1 MVFKRETLAN
11 LLSVSEA
18 RTRILD
24 KFSPLNG
31 EKVRLEDA
39 LDRILFDDV
48 FASQELPPFSNSGM
62 DGFAVRAA
70 DIIQASRE
78 YPITLKVSMDIP
90 AGKAAS
96 GTLKNGEA
104 ARIMTGAML
113 PDGADS
119 IVPLENTDSSEKEKD
134 ISGQPVKVFQPVQK
148 GEFVRPKGQDLPA
161 GQLVLTAG
169 RKLQPQDIGLL
180 ATLGQVEV
188 NVFRHPKVAVLS
200 SGDEILPPEAP
211 LTPGKIHDSNTYTIS
226 ALVKQAGGTAFNLGI
241 AEDKLEKVRQRLD
254 QAVDLSVDLILTTA
268 GVSVGAFDFIRTLVE
283 SEGQL
288 DFWRVNMRPGKP
300 VAFGSY
306 KGIPLIG
313 LPGNPVS
320 AYVGFE
326 VFVRPTIG
334 KLSGL
339 GNLSHPIT
347 RVRLGEPVESDGRES
362 YLRAFLRTE
371 NDSPTAYLAGHQGS
385 GNLFSLVLANALLIV
400 PSGVKSL
407 PIGTEI
413 DAWILNIC

>member
-1 MVFKRETLAN
+1 MAN

-18 RTRILD
+18 RARILAQ
-24 KFSPLNG
+24 FLPLDA
-31 EKVRLEDA
+31 ETVPLEDA
-39 LDRILFDDV
+39 QDRVLFEDV
-48 FASQELPPFSNSGM
+48 SAGIELPPFSNSGM

-70 DIIQASRE
+70 DVSSASPE
-78 YPITLKVSMDIP
+78 SPATLKVTQDIP
-90 AGKAAS
+90 AGKAA
-96 GTLKNGEA
+96 LQMLQAGEA

-113 PDGADS
+113 PGGADS
-119 IVPLENTDSSEKEKD
+119 IVPVENTDGAEMQTFTL
-134 ISGQPVKVFQPVQK
+134 GQPVRIFHPAQP

-161 GQLVLTAG
+161 GKVVLQRS

-180 ATLGQVEV
+180 ATLGITAVK
-188 NVFRHPKVAVLS
+188 VFQRTRVAVLS
-200 SGDEILPPEAP
+200 TGDEILPPDAP

-226 ALVKQAGGTAFNLGI
+226 ALVKQAGGVAFNLGV
-241 AEDKLEKVRQRLD
+241 APDDLESVRQRLD
-254 QAVDLSVDLILTTA
+254 RAVSLSVDLILTSA
-268 GVSVGAFDFIRTLVE
+268 GVSVGAFDFVRTLVQ

-306 KGIPLIG
+306 KGIHLIG

-320 AYVGFE
+320 AFVGFE
-326 VFVRPTIG
+326 VFVRPTIS

-339 GNLSHPIT
+339 ENLDHPVI
-347 RVRLGEPVESDGRES
+347 RVRLGEPIDSDGRES
-362 YLRAFLRTE
+362 YLRAFFRQEDGTRL
-371 NDSPTAYLAGHQGS
+371 AFLAGHQGS
-385 GNLFSLVLANALLIV
+385 GNLYSLVLANALLIV

-413 DAWILNIC
+413 NAWLLNNC